1 MGPEGRSWT
10 HSSNKGLRDLA
21 ERLLRAS
28 VSPSAKAGSGWP
40 LSEQGVARVEPSH
53 KLFSGKGP
61 GTWDALRIMNTNT
74 TGGTAFPTEHPGRKC
89 FVVVPVCTPP
99 PPLPRCVPPG
109 VGTPHKPLAP
119 CEGQHTSWDGKES
132 RWQQRESMFMNIH
145 CVPGTMQAICHL
157 KQRDSPF
164 HQEQTEPLGREVTL
178 PKATLSRAPSWLL

>member
-10 HSSNKGLRDLA
+10 HASNKELRDLA

-40 LSEQGVARVEPSH
+40 LPEQGVARVEPSH
-53 KLFSGKGP
+53 RTFLWQRTRHLGRAPHHEYKHNREHGLPHRTPQKE
-61 GTWDALRIMNTNT
+61 ALCRSPSPH
-74 TGGTAFPTEHPGRKC
+74 A
-89 FVVVPVCTPP
+89 P

-119 CEGQHTSWDGKES
+119 CECQHTSWDRKES

-164 HQEQTEPLGREVTL
+164 HQEQTESLGREVAL